1 MAEAV
6 EWKDKDLITAEKLN
20 QMQQVQGPKGD
31 KGDTGATGKQGPAGT
46 AGKDGAKGETGA
58 QGPAGKD
65 GTQGPKGIGVKSL
78 SLKADASGKI
88 TGGTLTTTDDKTSSV
103 TVTQE
108 AEKPAE

>member
-6 EWKDKDLITAEKLN
+6 EWKDKDVITAEKLN

-31 KGDTGATGKQGPAGT
+31 KGDTGATGK
-46 AGKDGAKGETGA
+46 

>member
-6 EWKDKDLITAEKLN
+6 EWKKGDKITSDKLS
-20 QMQQVQGPKGD
+20 QMQQVPGPQGKP
-31 KGDTGATGKQGPAGT
+31 GT
-46 AGKDGAKGETGA
+46 NGKDGA
-58 QGPAGKD
+58 P
-65 GTQGPKGIGVKSL
+65 GPKGIGVKSL

-103 TVTQE
+103 AVTQE